1 MRLLNKKPPPHCA
14 HPRVQ
19 QGITLIE
26 LMIALVIGL
35 LATGAMLKIYVDSSQ
50 LYRFNEGLARIQENG
65 RLGLEFIR
73 RDARMAGF
81 WGCNHGTPPNH
92 LYTMSSGEFLA
103 NPDGIYGEEEI
114 IPNPPS
120 GFYVIDR
127 ISFVGATGRAAIV
140 TSDMGAANS
149 PISVSDA
156 ETFSLEDLLLITDCE
171 TTDIFALTEITGTTP
186 ATLKHGSGMNA
197 TDKLSKAYAAGSR
210 VYQITTTHFCIRRD
224 ANLGQSSLRRLVNG
238 SYLNCT
244 VDGDELVQG
253 IEKMRI
259 LIGQDTDVDSEGNGG
274 DGNANRYIRPNLHSP
289 QVAPDGWIGYPAV
302 SLRISLLAVSPNDNT
317 TTEPAPYFFS
327 GQEVMPSDKYLRK
340 VFTTTVAIR
349 NKTK

>member
-81 WGCNHGTPPNH
+81 WGCNYGTTWNH
-92 LYTMSSGEFLA
+92 SVTSSEITGED
-103 NPDGIYGEEEI
+103 PDISGSHITF
-114 IPNPPS
+114 NPPS
-120 GFYVIDR
+120 DPTPIDT
-127 ISFVGATGRAAIV
+127 ITFQGATGRAAIV

-149 PISVSDA
+149 PISVSDT
-156 ETFSLEDLLLITDCE
+156 ENFSLGDLLLITDCE
-171 TTDIFALTEITGTTP
+171 TTDIFALSAINDTTP
-186 ATLKHGSGMNA
+186 ATLEHDSDMNL
-197 TDKLSKAYAAGSR
+197 TDELSKAYAAGSR

-289 QVAPDGWIGYPAV
+289 EVAPDGWIGYPAV